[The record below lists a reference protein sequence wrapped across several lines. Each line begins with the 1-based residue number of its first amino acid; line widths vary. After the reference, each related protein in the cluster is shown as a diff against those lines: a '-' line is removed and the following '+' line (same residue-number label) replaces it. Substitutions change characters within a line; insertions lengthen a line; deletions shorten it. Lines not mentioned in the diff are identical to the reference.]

1 MRPQMSDT
9 ASAVRRAALFGS
21 AMDAVGTGA
30 FVSAAAIFFATQS
43 GVSPVTV
50 GIGLTISAVSGAAAS
65 VPVAHLADR
74 LGPLRVF
81 TLSYALRAIGML
93 GWLFVGGDVAF
104 LVYSAVFGAVDR
116 SAASLTRSIIAAPLP
131 EDEAVRLFGRM
142 ALPTNLGYG
151 LGAGLAGLVMFFDWP
166 LTVVLIVNSASFVAV
181 IIIYR
186 SALHGRDVSD
196 ARVRPSALTSW
207 TSFTTAFG
215 SPQRLNITW
224 ENFVFSF
231 HRTLLNV
238 YLPLLVV
245 THWEDFAWIVP
256 AAFVVNAAVVA
267 FTQEKVNIWAT
278 AGAHHAIAWAASGII
293 LGVSVLLLSTTVPTS
308 ENTRGVIALV
318 VLILL
323 QILAEI
329 LHSAAL
335 AVYMVK
341 LSRRD
346 ARTTDMSAMN
356 LGGQLQNVVGPSV
369 FGAIVSPHAWV
380 LGVAVGGC
388 IIITGLR
395 ASAVGRRRWFADD

>member
-1 MRPQMSDT
+1 MTDT
-9 ASAVRRAALFGS
+9 VRSVQRAALTGT
-21 AMDAVGTGA
+21 AIDAVGTGA
-30 FVSAAAIFFATQS
+30 FVSAAAIFFATQN
-43 GVSPVTV
+43 GVSPITV
-50 GIGLTISAVSGAAAS
+50 GIGLTVSAIAGALAS

-81 TLSYALRAIGML
+81 TISYALRAIGML
-93 GWLFVGGDVAF
+93 GWLLVGGDAAF

-116 SAASLTRSIIAAPLP
+116 SAASLTRSIIASPLP
-131 EDEAVRLFGRM
+131 KDEAVRLFGKM
-142 ALPTNLGYG
+142 ALPANLGYG
-151 LGAGLAGLVMFFDWP
+151 LGAALSGLVMFLDWP
-166 LTVVLIVNSASFVAV
+166 LAVVLVVNAASFVAV
-181 IIIYR
+181 IFVYR
-186 SALHGRDVSD
+186 SALHSEDVSD

-207 TSFTTAFG
+207 SSLKTAFG
-215 SPQRLNITW
+215 SPRRLNITW

-245 THWEDFAWIVP
+245 THWEEFSWIVP
-256 AAFVVNAAVVA
+256 AAFIVNAVVVA
-267 FTQEKVNIWAT
+267 LTQEKVNVWAT
-278 AGAHHAIAWAASGII
+278 KGAHHAIAWASSGII
-293 LGVSVLLLSTTVPTS
+293 LGVSILLLATTVPTS
-308 ENTRGVIALV
+308 TNEVGVMALV

-341 LSRRD
+341 LSRHD
-346 ARTTDMSAMN
+346 ALTTDMSAMN

-369 FGAIVSPHAWV
+369 FGAIVSPSAWI
-380 LGVAVGGC
+380 LGIVVGSG

-395 ASAVGRRRWFADD
+395 ATTVGRRRWFSDE